1 MGRTRRS
8 RPRREVQAHVPAEA
22 DHDVR
27 GVDPD
32 GECRLPGMA
41 THPLRRL
48 EVRRFD
54 PLSEADLNF
63 SGGINVVVG
72 DNDAG
77 KSQLLRLLYACM
89 AVASSKSARPRDV
102 STRASQRTAIAS
114 KLVGVFKPDFLGR
127 LVTWARRRS
136 RAEAL

>member
-1 MGRTRRS
+1 MYGWSDGPGVQEVECAPGPGGGLGGIVRAGSAAAVYGRGRHRRRGRTRRS
-8 RPRREVQAHVPAEA
+8 RPRRGVQAHVPAEA

-27 GVDPD
+27 GVDPG

-48 EVRRFD
+48 EVRRFG

-77 KSQLLRLLYACM
+77 KSQTCPW
-89 AVASSKSARPRDV
+89 KI
-102 STRASQRTAIAS
+102 T
-114 KLVGVFKPDFLGR
+114 
-127 LVTWARRRS
+127 
-136 RAEAL
+136 